1 MSTEIL
7 QRTRLTI
14 KSRTLNKILAL
25 ILSIV
30 YGLFIVLSLQIQFS
44 LGSGDI
50 DSLLHFFDEAGN
62 DISTVSLSG
71 DYVFRIAVFYIT
83 QYFDIET
90 LVVLNTMAFLI
101 AYLIFYLYSVNI
113 RSQAYL
119 IYILPLFFMVF
130 FTPNV
135 QVLFSSGIRS
145 GIAFTVLMFALSNY
159 KGLTRYALFLISS
172 AIHLSMLPI
181 LALYVFFYIL
191 NNRMIKTPFIVSL
204 FLLFMGTF
212 IIAFGG
218 TKVHFVDVDSASI
231 SYNLLIF
238 YAALLIIFINKKAIK
253 DLYGFLSV
261 GLIFIYIC
269 GLFIDA
275 SYIRYVGNSILL
287 YLFFLIK
294 NGEKGTIEVFTVGY
308 SPFFILT
315 LLYSITN
322 WI

>member
-1 MSTEIL
+1 
-7 QRTRLTI
+7 
-14 KSRTLNKILAL
+14 
-25 ILSIV
+25 
-30 YGLFIVLSLQIQFS
+30 
-44 LGSGDI
+44 
-50 DSLLHFFDEAGN
+50 
-62 DISTVSLSG
+62 
-71 DYVFRIAVFYIT
+71 
-83 QYFDIET
+83 
-90 LVVLNTMAFLI
+90 MAFLI
-101 AYLIFYLYSVNI
+101 ASLIFYLYSVNI

-119 IYILPLFFMVF
+119 IYILPLFLMV

-135 QVLFSSGIRS
+135 RFYFLQVLGLELH
-145 GIAFTVLMFALSNY
+145 FTVLMFALSNY
-159 KGLTRYALFLISS
+159 KGLTRYILFVISS

-181 LALYVFFYIL
+181 LALYVFFYML
-191 NNRMIKTPFIVSL
+191 NNRMIKTPFIISL

-238 YAALLIIFINKKAIK
+238 YAALLIIFINKKKAIK

-294 NGEKGTIEVFTVGY
+294 NGKKGTIEVFTVGY

-322 WI
+322 WVLGFEMSKVL